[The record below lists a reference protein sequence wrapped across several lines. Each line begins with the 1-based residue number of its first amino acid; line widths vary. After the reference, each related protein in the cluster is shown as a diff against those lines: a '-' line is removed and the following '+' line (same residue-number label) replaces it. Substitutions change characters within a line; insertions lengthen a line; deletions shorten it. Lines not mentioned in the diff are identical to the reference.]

1 MTTAR
6 TLIFSMTLIALM
18 LALSFPVAAASLPTT
33 NPGPHAAK
41 ISGVQGQTLQDRFG
55 VRFVGIDGRNI
66 QPREVMWLEPGRY
79 ELTVLIDAAYFR
91 PPVAGVRRSRQ
102 QSGANTIEV
111 EVEAG
116 KTYEIRG
123 FLNREA
129 PDENALSVILWKVEE

>member
-1 MTTAR
+1 MTAAR
-6 TLIFSMTLIALM
+6 MLSTTLIIAF
-18 LALSFPVAAASLPTT
+18 LALSLPAAASGLPTT
-33 NPGPHAAK
+33 TPGPHAAK

-66 QPREVMWLEPGRY
+66 LPRHVMWLEPGRY
-79 ELTVLIDAAYFR
+79 ELTVLVDAAYFR
-91 PPVAGVRRSRQ
+91 PPVAGIRRSRQ

-123 FLNREA
+123 FLNREE
-129 PDENALSVILWKVEE
+129 PVENALSVILWKVEE

>member
-1 MTTAR
+1 MNAAR
-6 TLIFSMTLIALM
+6 TIFATL
-18 LALSFPVAAASLPTT
+18 LALFLSLCVPAGAAGLPTT
-33 NPGPHAAK
+33 NPGPDAAK

-66 QPREVMWLEPGRY
+66 LPRDVMWLEPGRY
-79 ELTVLIDAAYFR
+79 ELTVLVDAAYFR
-91 PPVAGVRRSRQ
+91 PPVAGIRGSRQ

-123 FLNREA
+123 FLNREE
-129 PDENALSVILWKVEE
+129 PVENALSVILWKVEE

>member
-1 MTTAR
+1 MNAAKTVFAMV
-6 TLIFSMTLIALM
+6 LVLFGS
-18 LALSFPVAAASLPTT
+18 LSVPAAAAELPTT

-41 ISGVQGQTLQDRFG
+41 ISGVQGQTLKDRFG

-66 QPREVMWLEPGRY
+66 LPRAVMWLEPGRY
-79 ELTVLIDAAYFR
+79 ELTVLVDAAYFR
-91 PPVAGVRRSRQ
+91 PPVAGIRRSRE

-123 FLNREA
+123 FLNREE
-129 PDENALSVILWKVEE
+129 PVENALSVILWKVEE